1 MLYRRWRP
9 LSAGRRERL
18 RDEAR
23 AALVEMV
30 VDRRDLLEAMRY
42 FGDSFDEA
50 SFVAAFHRRREDADA
65 AKLVN
70 QLQWPL
76 TSVVNQM
83 NTVLSCGVV
92 LSKLRGLRAAESM
105 PKVYGALRD
114 AGVITAPEAE
124 QFGRLNHVRNSL
136 QHRYGGV
143 ADGQEVHA
151 AVLLAVGLLHRFGQD
166 FGGWLRETGVVEP
179 RSGHPEV

>member
-18 RDEAR
+18 RGDAR

-42 FGDSFDEA
+42 FGHSFDEA

-70 QLQWPL
+70 HC
-76 TSVVNQM
+76 N
-83 NTVLSCGVV
+83 
-92 LSKLRGLRAAESM
+92 
-105 PKVYGALRD
+105 
-114 AGVITAPEAE
+114 
-124 QFGRLNHVRNSL
+124 GR
-136 QHRYGGV
+136 
-143 ADGQEVHA
+143 
-151 AVLLAVGLLHRFGQD
+151 
-166 FGGWLRETGVVEP
+166 
-179 RSGHPEV
+179 

>member
-1 MLYRRWRP
+1 
-9 LSAGRRERL
+9 
-18 RDEAR
+18 
-23 AALVEMV
+23 MV
-30 VDRRDLLEAMRY
+30 VDRRDLVEAMRC
-42 FGDSFDEA
+42 FGDSFEEA

-105 PKVYGALRD
+105 PRVYGALRD
-114 AGVITAPEAE
+114 AGVITASEAE
-124 QFGRLNHVRNSL
+124 RFGRLNHVRNSL

-143 ADGQEVHA
+143 ADGEEVHA
-151 AVLLAVGLLHRFGQD
+151 AVLLAVGLLHRFGEN
-166 FGGWLRETGVVEP
+166 FGGWLRETGVIEP
-179 RSGHPEV
+179 RSAGPEV

>member
-1 MLYRRWRP
+1 
-9 LSAGRRERL
+9 
-18 RDEAR
+18 
-23 AALVEMV
+23 
-30 VDRRDLLEAMRY
+30 
-42 FGDSFDEA
+42 
-50 SFVAAFHRRREDADA
+50 
-65 AKLVN
+65 
-70 QLQWPL
+70 
-76 TSVVNQM
+76 
-83 NTVLSCGVV
+83 
-92 LSKLRGLRAAESM
+92 
-105 PKVYGALRD
+105 VYGALRD